1 MKLLFCR
8 AWKNKNEIGRRYRR
22 PLLLVHTDEER
33 SMPLKSGKSQKT
45 ISSNISELESTGK
58 FGHKQS
64 IAIALEEARKSGA
77 KIPKKKSKKK

>member
-1 MKLLFCR
+1 
-8 AWKNKNEIGRRYRR
+8 
-22 PLLLVHTDEER
+22 
-33 SMPLKSGKSQKT
+33 MPLKTGKSQKT